1 MTDVHLAEH
10 GPARI
15 VPLPHAAGRALAEL
29 KAVDATPDPHESEL
43 WRLKAGSKVGAVT
56 LDVPG
61 GETVRLRITPKLPVR
76 RLFFLVGYSRD
87 PGGWRD
93 GDVDVGGHDELLPAI
108 AHTVE
113 RQTDRALRQGLL
125 QGYRNT
131 EATEFVVRGRIRE
144 ADQIRRRF
152 GAPFPAEIAYDEFST
167 DIAENR
173 ILRSAVERLLRVHGV
188 PGAVR
193 TRLVHQRAR
202 LAEVTPLAKGQS
214 LPGWQP
220 SRLNARYHRALRLA
234 KLVLDNAS
242 VEHLPGGV
250 RMNGF
255 LFDMNTIFED
265 FVCVGLREALSAYGG
280 HAALQ
285 ARNVYLD
292 EAQLIR
298 MRPDLIWYDDSG
310 ASLVVAD
317 AKYKLGKPH
326 GYPDADLYQMLAYS
340 TSLGLKDGHLVYAKG
355 NAPHA
360 GHLVRHSGIT
370 LHQHAFDLDRPSST
384 LLRDIRAL
392 AARMVRPRSG

>member
-1 MTDVHLAEH
+1 MTEVHLVEH

-15 VPLPHAAGRALAEL
+15 VSLPHTAGRALAAL
-29 KAVDATPDPHESEL
+29 KVVDATPDPYEPEL

-76 RLFFLVGYSRD
+76 RLFFIVGYSLD

-93 GDVDVGGHDELLPAI
+93 GDVDVAGHDELLPAI
-108 AHTVE
+108 AHAFE

-152 GAPFPAEIAYDEFST
+152 GAPLPAEIAYDEFST

-173 ILRSAVERLLRVHGV
+173 ILRAAVERLLRVHGL

-193 TRLVHQRAR
+193 TRLMHQRAR

-234 KLVLDNAS
+234 GLVLDNAS

-255 LFDMNTIFED
+255 LFDMNTVFED
-265 FVCVGLREALSAYGG
+265 FVCLGLREALSAYGG

-292 EAQLIR
+292 EAELIR
-298 MRPDLIWYDDSG
+298 MRPDLVWYDDSG
-310 ASLVVAD
+310 ASMVVAD

-360 GHLVRHSGIT
+360 GHLVRHSGIA
-370 LHQHAFDLDRPSST
+370 LHQHALDLDRPSST
-384 LLRDIRAL
+384 LIRDIHAL
-392 AARMVRPRSG
+392 AARMVRPRSA